1 MVGRRTL
8 VVSLPCILVGTD
20 FSAGAAAA
28 LAEARR
34 IAAPLGLELA
44 VVHVVEG
51 YGAGT
56 WRAGGEAERWLADG
70 AVRLDDLVVRSGL
83 PWIELVREAER
94 TGAAMLVVGSHG
106 RSGFQ
111 PVALGSTATR
121 LGILSPRPVLL
132 VNPRA
137 VRETEPAAA
146 GA

>member
-1 MVGRRTL
+1 
-8 VVSLPCILVGTD
+8 VGTD

-34 IAAPLGLELA
+34 MATRLGLELA

-56 WRAGGEAERWLADG
+56 WREGGEAERWLAGG
-70 AVRLDDLVVRSGL
+70 ALRLDDLVVRNGL

-132 VNPRA
+132 VNPRT
-137 VRETEPAAA
+137 VREAEPAPA
-146 GA
+146 GG